1 VARLNSSG
9 ALFIEELLDNLVRGG
24 HSYAKS
30 GLTGQSLR
38 KKEICGMSDKELTPA
53 GVVQANPLRT
63 TELPGVE
70 ALELRLIALVGL
82 RQELRLQGAEWADL
96 ERNRLEIVRLQQEL
110 LEALIEQHLG
120 PQQAA

>member
-1 VARLNSSG
+1 
-9 ALFIEELLDNLVRGG
+9 
-24 HSYAKS
+24 
-30 GLTGQSLR
+30 
-38 KKEICGMSDKELTPA
+38 MSDKELTPA